1 MSSLHVILLNL
12 ELYTMRLAQRNK
24 KRMEGP
30 AEHKDRNITELG
42 LTMVAH
48 SMVPKF
54 FWVDAF
60 STAVFFI
67 NRMPSSSVLDV
78 DLPFKKLFG
87 RDPEFTSFC
96 VYVAI

>member
-1 MSSLHVILLNL
+1 MLSCSIRNYTPCVLLF
-12 ELYTMRLAQRNK
+12 
-24 KRMEGP
+24 
-30 AEHKDRNITELG
+30 KDTRREWKAPPSIKTVNITELG

-67 NRMPSSSVLDV
+67 NRMPPSSSSVLDV

-87 RDPEFTSFC
+87 RDSEFTSFC